1 MRKTIRRLAAA
12 ALALVLTLSL
22 SGCGIYFADY
32 DNGKTKI
39 ERDENGAHEIEIMK
53 DYIRVLENDYV
64 IIGVSHITE
73 TYISDTEKGFSFDFQ
88 MIPKTKNLVGVN
100 DFEWKLFVTE
110 NFAGDTAEYSGSVEQ
125 LFEPAVTDQSY
136 HVDVDGIK
144 IGKGCEDMIWADRL
158 ELSFGLGC
166 TLVGELHMENGVMI
180 ADYEELELDGV
191 DGLSI
196 SFTRDGSID
205 EVNGDAIPEE
215 YIRTETVAEQL
226 GFRSPGIMGFFQDM
240 IEFIR
245 HRNMGTD

>member
-12 ALALVLTLSL
+12 ALALVLALSL

-73 TYISDTEKGFSFDFQ
+73 TYVSDTEKSFSFDFE

-110 NFAGDTAEYSGSVEQ
+110 NFAGDTAEYSGSVGQ
-125 LFEPAVTDQSY
+125 LFEPTVTDQSY
-136 HVDVDGIK
+136 HVDIDGIK

-166 TLVGELHMENGVMI
+166 QARSL
-180 ADYEELELDGV
+180 EETSEGMSLTRERVRQLKMKAIHK
-191 DGLSI
+191 LS
-196 SFTRDGSID
+196 
-205 EVNGDAIPEE
+205 
-215 YIRTETVAEQL
+215 
-226 GFRSPGIMGFFQDM
+226 SPRVRGRLAQYLL
-240 IEFIR
+240 
-245 HRNMGTD
+245 

>member
-12 ALALVLTLSL
+12 ALALVLALSL

-73 TYISDTEKGFSFDFQ
+73 TYISDTEKSFSFDFE

-110 NFAGDTAEYSGSVEQ
+110 NFAGDTAEYSGSVGQ
-125 LFEPAVTDQSY
+125 LFEPTVTDQSY
-136 HVDVDGIK
+136 HVDIDGIK

-166 TLVGELHMENGVMI
+166 QARSL
-180 ADYEELELDGV
+180 EETSEGMSLTRERVRQLKMKAIHK
-191 DGLSI
+191 LS
-196 SFTRDGSID
+196 
-205 EVNGDAIPEE
+205 
-215 YIRTETVAEQL
+215 
-226 GFRSPGIMGFFQDM
+226 SPRVRGRLAQYLL
-240 IEFIR
+240 
-245 HRNMGTD
+245 